1 MIYGDVGF
9 PDAISVTELNTFIKT
24 IFDNEPLLNDVFVR
38 GEISNFKAHSSGH
51 FYFSLKDE
59 GGVLK
64 SVMFRGSAVRLPFMP
79 ENGMKVI
86 AHGRISAFVRDG
98 QYQLYVD
105 AMQPDGTGSLY
116 VALEQL
122 KAKLSAEGLFAED
135 RKKPL
140 PKIPKTIGI
149 VTSPTGAAIQDMINV
164 MGRRFPY
171 SEIIL
176 YPALVQGPD
185 APASISRGI
194 DYFNKNNLCDVLI
207 VGRGGGSIED
217 LWAFNTEIVARAIAG
232 SNIPVI
238 SAVGHETDFTIA
250 DFVSDMRAPTPSA
263 AAELAVPDSTE
274 LKRKINNIITREKAV
289 LGKIFEAKRA
299 ILKRCSS
306 SRALISPSNMIDEKR
321 MTLLSFSRR
330 ADLSQKATL
339 DKSRAVFAGLTG
351 KLYALNPMAVISRG
365 YSAVFD
371 KQGKVIKSVEDI
383 SLGNEINLRM
393 SDGTAVASIISK
405 EKYNEE

>member
-9 PDAISVTELNTFIKT
+9 PDAVSVTELNNFVKT
-24 IFDNEPLLNDVFVR
+24 IFDNEPLLSDVFVR

-64 SVMFRGSAVRLPFMP
+64 AVMFRNSAIRLPFVP

-86 AHGRISAFVRDG
+86 AHGRVSAFVRDG

-116 VALEQL
+116 VAFEQL
-122 KAKLSAEGLFAED
+122 KAKLEAEGLFAAE
-135 RKKPL
+135 RKKNL
-140 PKIPKTIGI
+140 PKIPKKVGI

-171 SEIIL
+171 TQIIL

-185 APASISRGI
+185 APQSVVNGI
-194 DYFNKNNLCDVLI
+194 QYFNRTRSCDVII

-217 LWAFNTEIVARAIAG
+217 LWAFNSEIVARSIAM
-232 SNIPVI
+232 SDIPVI

-250 DFVSDMRAPTPSA
+250 DFVSDVRAPTPSA
-263 AAELAVPDSTE
+263 AAELAVPDCTE
-274 LKRKINNIITREKAV
+274 LKRKISNIITREKTV
-289 LGKIFEAKRA
+289 LEKTFEAKRA
-299 ILKRCSS
+299 VLKRYTS
-306 SRALISPSNMIDEKR
+306 SRVLTSPYNMIEDKR
-321 MTLLSFSRR
+321 MNVLSISRR
-330 ADLSQKATL
+330 AELSQKSKL
-339 DKSRAVFAGLTG
+339 DRETARFAGITG
-351 KLYALNPMAVISRG
+351 KLYALNPMSVISRG
-365 YSAVFD
+365 YAAVFD
-371 KQGKVIKSVEDI
+371 SDGKVIKSVEDVDEG
-383 SLGNEINLRM
+383 SVINLRM
-393 SDGTAVASIISK
+393 SDGTASATVVSK
-405 EKYNEE
+405 EKYHE